1 MVIGILRQSMSFSDA
16 AHAYTLLTVGDEA
29 VASI

>member
-1 MVIGILRQSMSFSDA
+1 MIGILQQSMSFSDA